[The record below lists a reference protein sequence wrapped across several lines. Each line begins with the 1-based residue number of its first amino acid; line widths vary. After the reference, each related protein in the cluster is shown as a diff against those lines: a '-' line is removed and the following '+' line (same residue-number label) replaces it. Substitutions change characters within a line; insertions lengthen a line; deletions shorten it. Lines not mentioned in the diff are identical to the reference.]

1 MLKGRNCNMFLHK
14 NRQKSHRETGF
25 HCSAL
30 QHAGRCHVVM
40 QSLYLPYFPV
50 FLVFLQYFSHFLTF
64 LVFQQSQRSLETLFT
79 ETQGEN
85 IFYYYKSYIYKSWYL
100 GIRRSGTI
108 KPGRLTGPHQKA
120 VQFLPLYSN
129 WRTMGYRTQS
139 AHVLRTNGARAG
151 TWVYRVDQRGH
162 VMSRMNYDVLFVL
175 SRLWLVRLFVRSI
188 QILNRVI
195 QIILSYLETWNFRV
209 NNCSWSSTSGRLE
222 VWKSFCFFPPKTIL
236 TLEWEGKLSR
246 LLSGEISLFNVCKIQ
261 KIQAS
266 WYIVCIPFAVVSTEK
281 LNRQPGEKSRKLS
294 AKRQFREKTASV

>member
-1 MLKGRNCNMFLHK
+1 MLQYFPSISHIYQVFLIFTNIEALHDHVTAAMLKGRNCNMFLHK

-129 WRTMGYRTQS
+129 
-139 AHVLRTNGARAG
+139 
-151 TWVYRVDQRGH
+151 
-162 VMSRMNYDVLFVL
+162 
-175 SRLWLVRLFVRSI
+175 
-188 QILNRVI
+188 
-195 QIILSYLETWNFRV
+195 
-209 NNCSWSSTSGRLE
+209 
-222 VWKSFCFFPPKTIL
+222 
-236 TLEWEGKLSR
+236 
-246 LLSGEISLFNVCKIQ
+246 
-261 KIQAS
+261 
-266 WYIVCIPFAVVSTEK
+266 
-281 LNRQPGEKSRKLS
+281 
-294 AKRQFREKTASV
+294 